1 MFCLKKHMGIVRGRG
16 ETLCSLIDLFFL
28 ELHRYWMSFLTEMF
42 YRQVQ
47 TLLQNGFSVCA
58 FVLFA
63 YLCFWGIITL
73 PLTCAA
79 GEGLDKW
86 WEWRRQRC
94 LYYCNSG
101 EKSTKMEVGMKEE
114 IISYRQS
121 MLMCS
126 AKHWISVD
134 FSGFSSLCENC
145 SLATSSVGIHGTL
158 WEMLGV
164 FAVLLSHCLSGTRSP
179 IISTLLKNLL
189 KTVDFWPTLCFQ
201 NSWFHL
207 NAKTLA

>member
-1 MFCLKKHMGIVRGRG
+1 MFCLKKHMGIVGGRG

-126 AKHWISVD
+126 AKRWIS
-134 FSGFSSLCENC
+134 GFQWILFP
-145 SLATSSVGIHGTL
+145 L
-158 WEMLGV
+158 WKL
-164 FAVLLSHCLSGTRSP
+164 FLSHLLSRNPWDALGNAWGVCSSSFTLSQWY
-179 IISTLLKNLL
+179 TLTNYFYLVEKPTQDSGLL
-189 KTVDFWPTLCFQ
+189 T
-201 NSWFHL
+201 NSL
-207 NAKTLA
+207 LPK